1 MTNVETERPP
11 HPKATASYR
20 GLVKKHDLDTRIVSL
35 ADRSDE
41 LREASGVVPAGTGDL
56 LLEAVR
62 TRIQDATTTD
72 VTRYRDADVRE
83 NEDDHLRKILP
94 AIKRAAN
101 TVAYRW
107 PGAVT
112 ADEMVQSLCVHFLE
126 RKGSLA
132 KLAGMVSGERDASLN
147 RVGHQIASAARD
159 EYEQFSGQY
168 VYSVDEVR
176 KMLEKGKLD
185 GQLEGYIAAT
195 ADLLLGFDQLSST
208 YREVL
213 NTRYVYD
220 EKPERNSPVYQQLV
234 RAVDEL
240 TIQMNRIRISD
251 NREYRNGGRKRQS
264 VPNIEALAQS
274 ELDYDGEEI
283 EDDDE

>member
-83 NEDDHLRKILP
+83 NEDDHLRQILP

-107 PGAVT
+107 PGTVT
-112 ADEMVQSLCVHFLE
+112 PDELFQSLCVHFLE

-132 KLAGMVSGERDASLN
+132 KLAGMVPGERDASLT
-147 RVGHQIASAARD
+147 RVGHQIASEARD
-159 EYEQFSGQY
+159 DYEQFSGQY

-195 ADLLLGFDQLSST
+195 ADLLLGFDQLSAQ
-208 YREVL
+208 YREAL
-213 NTRYVYD
+213 QLRYVEGLPFPKD
-220 EKPERNSPVYQQLV
+220 KRGENALL